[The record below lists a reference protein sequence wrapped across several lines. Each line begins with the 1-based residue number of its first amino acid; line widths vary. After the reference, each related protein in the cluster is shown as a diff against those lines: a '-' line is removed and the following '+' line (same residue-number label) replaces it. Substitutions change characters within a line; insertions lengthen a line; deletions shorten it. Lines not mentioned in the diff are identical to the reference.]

1 MNKNKHF
8 FFKSSEER
16 RNEEGGSAV
25 GNSWKAVSLLIPTF
39 LCKRKRWE
47 KDVRAIKSSP
57 WLFCRDGIG
66 IKLKGTLLICD
77 LEQFLAGVQGCW
89 YLAVLLFI

>member
-25 GNSWKAVSLLIPTF
+25 GNSWKAVSLLIHFP
-39 LCKRKRWE
+39 
-47 KDVRAIKSSP
+47 V
-57 WLFCRDGIG
+57 
-66 IKLKGTLLICD
+66 
-77 LEQFLAGVQGCW
+77 
-89 YLAVLLFI
+89 